1 MSFEDDNLTNN
12 DDVNELKNNKEY
24 SEMTEVPKEEFQQEE
39 LQQEEPQQEEL
50 QQEELQQEEPQQ
62 EEPQQKPPMGKV
74 EKQLQ
79 TWALVAF
86 VLQYIGLVPY
96 EGLLG
101 IGVLSSALT
110 TVTSIVTLVC
120 ETAAFMLMI
129 ILRVNYR
136 KNVVGKILMWF
147 YILLVVAL
155 IAITVILFCGLMRIA

>member
-39 LQQEEPQQEEL
+39 L
-50 QQEELQQEEPQQ
+50 QQ

-110 TVTSIVTLVC
+110 TVTSIVTMVC